1 MSTSARFHSRAL
13 CGLAALAAVAVT
25 AVGIADGV
33 RTADRAAAAP
43 SVNVTYADLDLS
55 QPAGARQLYQRL
67 QRASKAVCGSA
78 DQMNL
83 AAYRRWQSCYS
94 EALQRAVLRV
104 NAPELRAPQAATRRN
119 EIHADDLR
127 GPLARFDQLR
137 DARTELAAHARDQYS
152 LAGHASS

>member
-1 MSTSARFHSRAL
+1 MSTSARFHTRAI

-33 RTADRAAAAP
+33 KSADLAVVAP

-55 QPAGARQLYQRL
+55 QPAGARQLFQRL

-83 AAYRRWQSCYS
+83 AAYMRWQSCYS

-104 NAPELRAPQAATRRN
+104 NAPEL
-119 EIHADDLR
+119 
-127 GPLARFDQLR
+127 LALYR
-137 DARTELAAHARDQYS
+137 S
-152 LAGHASS
+152 NAGHAAHG